1 MPSRRTPDG
10 GYHTRDSKTPCEARV
25 SLNPQELVANLILIG
40 IFLLVAF
47 PVHEFAHAAAAYMQ
61 GDATAKLFGRMT
73 LNPIVHFDRFG
84 GMLVVITVFL
94 TPFLFGWAKPT
105 PVNPSNL
112 RDRRNGELYVA
123 VAGPASNLVMA
134 ILGAIVF
141 RVLFAVG
148 APLPDIGWYA
158 IWMFVVFNVALAIF
172 NLIPIPPLDGS
183 ALLFRFLSPD
193 QVWRVRPLLAQ
204 YGFFVLIAFILV
216 LSRPLSELIYG
227 VANLLV
233 GA

>member
-1 MPSRRTPDG
+1 M
-10 GYHTRDSKTPCEARV
+10 
-25 SLNPQELVANLILIG
+25 SLNPEELVANLILVG

-47 PVHEFAHAAAAYMQ
+47 PVHEFAHAAVANLQ

-73 LNPIVHFDRFG
+73 LNPIVHFDRVG
-84 GMLVVITVFL
+84 GLMTIITIFL

-112 RDRRNGELYVA
+112 RDRRNGEVYVA
-123 VAGPASNLVMA
+123 IAGPASNLVMA

-141 RVLFAVG
+141 RVLVALQV
-148 APLPDIGWYA
+148 PLPDIGWYA
-158 IWMFVVFNVALAIF
+158 IWMFVVFNIALTIF

-183 ALLFRFLSPD
+183 ALLYRVLSP
-193 QVWRVRPLLAQ
+193 QQAWQVRPLLAQ
-204 YGFFVLIAFILV
+204 YGFFVLIAFILL
-216 LSRPLSELIYG
+216 LSRPLSELIFG
-227 VANLLV
+227 VASLLV